1 VSEVVRAGL
10 RRLEEHEQKE
20 GALRRALE
28 QGAASGDAGPLDFSE
43 LRRKARAQA
52 GLAPE
57 DE

>member
-1 VSEVVRAGL
+1 MRAGL